1 MDVSGHVIIRNSGIK
16 SQLIANDI
24 QDTILNED
32 IKNDL
37 DYSSLGWGDTPASV
51 NYNGIKP
58 YLIKATQEQQKII
71 EHQNI
76 LIDKFRKVNITNSL
90 YIIYI
95 YIMSSGS
102 WLQFGNRMNKFKGSY
117 FQEFADISGDLIVR
131 NGGDAYLYSQ
141 SNLYMLGGDISM
153 NGYVYCK
160 GVVDLSGNSLSG
172 SGDGGGG
179 GLTTLSV
186 VNVKNLNTSEFITT
200 GGYANVGS
208 YLIVTGT
215 TTLNDTFAVNS
226 TSTFS
231 GHIDANDASFNNISF
246 GKTELK
252 GDIIPDTNSAYDIG
266 SAERKIRDLY
276 VSDASIWVGDN
287 NKLAIDNGKITMKKR
302 KKR

>member
-90 YIIYI
+90 SISIYI

-131 NGGDAYLYSQ
+131 NGGDA
-141 SNLYMLGGDISM
+141 I
-153 NGYVYCK
+153 
-160 GVVDLSGNSLSG
+160 
-172 SGDGGGG
+172 
-179 GLTTLSV
+179 
-186 VNVKNLNTSEFITT
+186 FIFT
-200 GGYANVGS
+200 
-208 YLIVTGT
+208 
-215 TTLNDTFAVNS
+215 
-226 TSTFS
+226 
-231 GHIDANDASFNNISF
+231 
-246 GKTELK
+246 K
-252 GDIIPDTNSAYDIG
+252 
-266 SAERKIRDLY
+266 
-276 VSDASIWVGDN
+276 
-287 NKLAIDNGKITMKKR
+287 
-302 KKR
+302 